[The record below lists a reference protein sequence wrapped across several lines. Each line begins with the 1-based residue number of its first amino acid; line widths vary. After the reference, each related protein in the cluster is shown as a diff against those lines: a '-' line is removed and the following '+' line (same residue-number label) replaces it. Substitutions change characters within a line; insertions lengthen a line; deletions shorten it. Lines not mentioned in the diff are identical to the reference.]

1 MKCEV
6 AQEWMVMLAYD
17 ELAEADATELEM
29 HLRFCEACTA
39 DMKLLS
45 VFQEAMAVEDME
57 EPSANLL
64 AQSRMRLDARL
75 DEAGVGGWMDRV
87 RALVMGSVATVSSAP
102 ALATLL
108 VGVGFLS
115 GNFLERYQARRGP
128 AITDATVNMNNQTE
142 SVISNVSGIV
152 QTPNSNIVQVK
163 YNRVVPETMQ
173 GSLDDPKIRELLM
186 VGAKNGISN
195 GVREN
200 SVSLLAQECIAGH
213 QCESAS
219 GGGVGVR
226 DALLVSLRY
235 DKSPKVRMKAL
246 EGLQPYV
253 GADQRVRDAVAESLM
268 RDASADVRTRA
279 IDLLQPVQADS
290 SIRQVL
296 HTVSTRDENPYI
308 RNASTQALE
317 GTDGLQ

>member
-1 MKCEV
+1 MKCEI

-17 ELAEADATELEM
+17 ELAETDATELEM
-29 HLRFCEACTA
+29 HVRFCEACTA
-39 DMKLLS
+39 DMERLS
-45 VFQEAMAVEDME
+45 LFQSAMAVETME

-64 AQSRMRLDARL
+64 AESRMRLDARL
-75 DEAGVGGWMDRV
+75 DAAGVGGWMDRV

-108 VGVGFLS
+108 VGVGFLG
-115 GNFLERYQARRGP
+115 GNFLERYKAAHAAKMPSVVVMQ
-128 AITDATVNMNNQTE
+128 NQTE
-142 SVISNVSGIV
+142 GVVSNVSGIV
-152 QTPNSNIVQVK
+152 QTPNSDIVQVK

-173 GSLDDPKIRELLM
+173 GSLDDPQIRQLLM

-200 SVSLLAQECIAGH
+200 SVSLLAAECIAGH

-219 GGGVGVR
+219 SGGVGVR

-296 HTVSTRDENPYI
+296 HTVSTRDDNPYI

>member
-1 MKCEV
+1 
-6 AQEWMVMLAYD
+6 MLAYD

-29 HLRFCEACTA
+29 HLRFCESCTA
-39 DMKLLS
+39 DMERLS
-45 VFQEAMAVEDME
+45 VFHEAMAVEIME

-64 AQSRMRLDARL
+64 AQSRMRLDERL
-75 DEAGVGGWMDRV
+75 DEVGVGGWMDRL

-115 GNFLERYQARRGP
+115 GNFLERYQARHVP
-128 AITDATVNMNNQTE
+128 AIGNTTVNMNNQTE

-152 QTPNSNIVQVK
+152 QTPNSDIVQVK

-200 SVSLLAQECIAGH
+200 SVSLLAAECIAGH
-213 QCESAS
+213 KCESAS
-219 GGGVGVR
+219 SGGLGVR

-246 EGLQPYV
+246 EGLQRYV

-279 IDLLQPVQADS
+279 IDLLEPVQADS

-296 HTVSTRDENPYI
+296 YTVSTRDENPYI
-308 RNASTQALE
+308 RTASTRALV